1 MVYTPDGVGMT
12 PDFVVG
18 HLKRAGFTV
27 EMDDDLIPGMTRVIT
42 ARK

>member
-12 PDFVVG
+12 PGFVVD